1 MEIARLKA
9 RISGLA
15 WRVNP
20 AIKKALR
27 RGAGRDRAWL
37 SKVRPWYGHDYQFH
51 VRIVCPADSPNCTS
65 ESPIVTGDG
74 RSGRELD
81 RWFT

>member
-9 RISGLA
+9 RISGLE

-37 SKVRPWYGHDYQFH
+37 SKVRPWYGHDYHFH
-51 VRIVCPADSPNCTS
+51 DPLLLPGR
-65 ESPIVTGDG
+65 GDEVIR
-74 RSGRELD
+74 RSNRNWLAAVP
-81 RWFT
+81 